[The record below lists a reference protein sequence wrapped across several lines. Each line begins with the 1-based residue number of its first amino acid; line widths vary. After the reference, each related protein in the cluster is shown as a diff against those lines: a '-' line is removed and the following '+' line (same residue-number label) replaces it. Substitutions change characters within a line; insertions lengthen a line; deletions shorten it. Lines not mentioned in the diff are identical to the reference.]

1 MISNPNVAEIPEIIV
16 TQSGFEYYDKLPDG
30 FHLATMDDF
39 HVKGKKKTGMQYLI
53 KRSNQDHYE
62 VHHIREYTRSQSL
75 KPFLDHEMVFV
86 KSE

>member
-1 MISNPNVAEIPEIIV
+1 MENTEKMKIDRFGWKYYEELPE
-16 TQSGFEYYDKLPDG
+16 GFR
-30 FHLATMDDF
+30 LATMDDF

-62 VHHIREYTRSQSL
+62 VHHIMEYTRSQSL

-86 KSE
+86 KSI

>member
-1 MISNPNVAEIPEIIV
+1 MENIEKMRIDRFGWKYYEELPE
-16 TQSGFEYYDKLPDG
+16 GFR
-30 FHLATMDDF
+30 LATMDDF

-62 VHHIREYTRSQSL
+62 VHHITEYTRSQSL

-86 KSE
+86 KSI

>member
-1 MISNPNVAEIPEIIV
+1 METIEKIKIDRF
-16 TQSGFEYYDKLPDG
+16 GWEYYEELPEG
-30 FHLATMDDF
+30 FRLATTDDF

-62 VHHIREYTRSQSL
+62 VHHIMEFTRSQSL

-86 KSE
+86 KSL

>member
-1 MISNPNVAEIPEIIV
+1 MENTEKMKIDRFGWKYYEELPE
-16 TQSGFEYYDKLPDG
+16 GFR
-30 FHLATMDDF
+30 LATMDDF

-62 VHHIREYTRSQSL
+62 VHHITEYTRSQSL

-86 KSE
+86 KSK

>member
-1 MISNPNVAEIPEIIV
+1 MENTEKIKIDRF
-16 TQSGFEYYDKLPDG
+16 GWEYYEELPEG

-39 HVKGKKKTGMQYLI
+39 HLKGKKKTGMQYLI

-62 VHHIREYTRSQSL
+62 VHYIKEYTRSQSL

-86 KSE
+86 KSK

>member
-1 MISNPNVAEIPEIIV
+1 MENKEKIKIDRF
-16 TQSGFEYYDKLPDG
+16 GWEYYEELPEG
-30 FHLATMDDF
+30 FRLATMDDF

-62 VHHIREYTRSQSL
+62 VHHIMEYTLSQSL

-86 KSE
+86 KSL

>member
-1 MISNPNVAEIPEIIV
+1 METTEKIKIDRFGWKYYEELPER
-16 TQSGFEYYDKLPDG
+16 FR
-30 FHLATMDDF
+30 LATMDDF

-62 VHHIREYTRSQSL
+62 VHHITEYTRSQSL

-86 KSE
+86 KSI